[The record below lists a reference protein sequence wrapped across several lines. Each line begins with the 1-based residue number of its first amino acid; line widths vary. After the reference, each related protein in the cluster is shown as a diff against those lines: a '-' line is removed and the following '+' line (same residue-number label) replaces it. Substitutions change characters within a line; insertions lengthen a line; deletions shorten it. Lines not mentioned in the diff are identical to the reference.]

1 MKTGAFVIFSGKR
14 ENMEHR
20 QVENMGLKEINRI
33 PFQNLN
39 IERFVQPEFGIVY
52 NVNPEIR
59 RIMIQEYP
67 YRLTEGRL
75 MLLRQGKAQARLNLK
90 EITVNAPAIVIISPG
105 TIGQMIELSDDM
117 RGSIIVFKDEFVSG
131 IRQNDLGQKFLN
143 GLLSICLPLSDR
155 DFACIEQFFATL
167 WSVVQTYGLQR
178 DVLQSLLQ
186 ALLQELFILA
196 KQQSQEEEKRQ
207 SRQEQ
212 LFNQFIALVNQYAK
226 SERNVSFYA
235 DRLYLTPRYL
245 NSVVKQVSR
254 RTVMDWVN
262 DSVIL
267 EAKVMLKYGDKLI
280 YQIADELNFPNVSFF
295 CKFFKRQTG
304 MTPQTYQRSK

>member
-1 MKTGAFVIFSGKR
+1 MKTGAFVIFAGKR

-75 MLLRQGKAQARLNLK
+75 MLLRQGKAQARINLK
-90 EITVNAPAIVIISPG
+90 EITINAPAIVIISPG

-117 RGSIIVFKDEFVSG
+117 HGSIIVFKDEFVSG
-131 IRQNDLGQKFLN
+131 IRQNDLGRKFLN
-143 GLLSICLPLSDR
+143 GLLSVCLPLSDR

-167 WSVVQTYGLQR
+167 WSVVQTYGLQC

-226 SERNVSFYA
+226 TERNVSFYA

>member
-1 MKTGAFVIFSGKR
+1 
-14 ENMEHR
+14 MEHR

-33 PFQNLN
+33 PFHNLN

-59 RIMIQEYP
+59 RFMVQEYP

-75 MLLRQGKAQARLNLK
+75 MLLRQGKAQARINLK
-90 EITVNAPAIVIISPG
+90 EVTLNAPAIVIVSPN
-105 TIGQMIELSDDM
+105 TIGQVLHISDDM

-143 GLLSICLPLSDR
+143 GLLSACLPLLDK
-155 DFACIEQFFATL
+155 DFACIEQFFATI
-167 WSVVQTYGLQR
+167 WSVVQTYGLQH

-186 ALLQELFILA
+186 ALLQELFILV
-196 KQQSQEEEKRQ
+196 KRQSQEEEKRQ

-226 SERNVSFYA
+226 RERNVSFYA
-235 DRLYLTPRYL
+235 DKLYLTPRYL

-304 MTPQTYQRSK
+304 MTPLTYQRSK

>member
-1 MKTGAFVIFSGKR
+1 
-14 ENMEHR
+14 MEHR

-75 MLLRQGKAQARLNLK
+75 MFLRQGQSHARINL
-90 EITVNAPAIVIISPG
+90 EEVTVKAPAIVIISPG

-117 RGSIIVFKDEFVSG
+117 CGSIIVFKDEFVSG

-143 GLLSICLPLSDR
+143 GLLSACLPLSDK
-155 DFACIEQFFATL
+155 DFACIEQFFATI
-167 WSVVQTYGLQR
+167 WSVVQTYGLQH

-186 ALLQELFILA
+186 ALLQELFILV

-212 LFNQFIALVNQYAK
+212 LFNRFIALVNQYAK
-226 SERNVSFYA
+226 TERNVSFYA
-235 DRLYLTPRYL
+235 DKLYLTPRYL
-245 NSVVKQVSR
+245 NSVVKQVSQ

-267 EAKVMLKYGDKLI
+267 EAKVMLKYGDKLV

-295 CKFFKRQTG
+295 CKFFKRETG
-304 MTPQTYQRSK
+304 MTPQAYQKSK

>member
-1 MKTGAFVIFSGKR
+1 MKTGAFVIFAGKR

-75 MLLRQGKAQARLNLK
+75 MLLRQGKAQARINLK
-90 EITVNAPAIVIISPG
+90 EVTVNAPAIVIVSPN
-105 TIGQMIELSDDM
+105 TIGQMIDLSDDM

-131 IRQNDLGQKFLN
+131 IRQNDLGRKFLN

-155 DFACIEQFFATL
+155 DLACIEQFFATL

>member
-1 MKTGAFVIFSGKR
+1 
-14 ENMEHR
+14 MEHR

-75 MLLRQGKAQARLNLK
+75 MFLRQGQSHARINL
-90 EITVNAPAIVIISPG
+90 EEVTVKAPAIVIISPG

-117 RGSIIVFKDEFVSG
+117 CGSIIVFKDEFVSG

-143 GLLSICLPLSDR
+143 GLLSACLPLSDK
-155 DFACIEQFFATL
+155 DFACIEQFFATI
-167 WSVVQTYGLQR
+167 WSVVQTYGLQH

-186 ALLQELFILA
+186 ALLQELFILV
-196 KQQSQEEEKRQ
+196 KQQSQED
-207 SRQEQ
+207 
-212 LFNQFIALVNQYAK
+212 VT
-226 SERNVSFYA
+226 FYA
-235 DRLYLTPRYL
+235 DKLYLTPRYL

-267 EAKVMLKYGDKLI
+267 EAKVMLKYGDKLV

-295 CKFFKRQTG
+295 CKFFKRETG
-304 MTPQTYQRSK
+304 MTPQAYQKSK